1 MQRSASGM
9 SIRGKK
15 SLQNLSGTVVKYVQ
29 PLIHPMEARLPRCR
43 PTAMCVYGIRRP
55 ANNGFNSRRHRGRG
69 HSEFRSRRNAV
80 GHRRPGERQGRVLG
94 PSDRKTITGARFRRE
109 KDSPIWVHAR
119 WNATRRCWIDFPSMW
134 TSRPVTDNVHVWETA
149 TGEHL
154 RQFEFS
160 APTTESMMLLP
171 GNRSVVLGAAY
182 SANSNAVQVRD
193 LQTGEPL
200 ALLHGHEASVYRLA
214 YSHGVLA
221 SASRDKTI
229 RLWEPETFKQ
239 IGKLEGHEDEVKS
252 IAFSPD
258 GQWLAS
264 CDLAG
269 SVRLW
274 NVKSQLQAL
283 QFPQQEYGML
293 SVSFSPDGKRVVSSL
308 KNGTSLVWDVSEQL
322 AAADRK

>member
-1 MQRSASGM
+1 VEFWDPATGKQLRMLDSGEKKIRQLAFTPDGTQLAAVSSSSSA
-9 SIRGKK
+9 
-15 SLQNLSGTVVKYVQ
+15 
-29 PLIHPMEARLPRCR
+29 
-43 PTAMCVYGIRRP
+43 
-55 ANNGFNSRRHRGRG
+55 
-69 HSEFRSRRNAV
+69 
-80 GHRRPGERQGRVLG
+80 
-94 PSDRKTITGARFRRE
+94 
-109 KDSPIWVHAR
+109 
-119 WNATRRCWIDFPSMW
+119 MW
-134 TSRPVTDNVHVWETA
+134 SSRPVTDNIHVWDA
-149 TGEHL
+149 VTGEHL

-160 APTTESMMLLP
+160 APTTESMLLLP
-171 GNRSVVLGAAY
+171 GNRAVALGAAY
-182 SANSNAVQVRD
+182 SADSNGIQVRD
-193 LQTGEPL
+193 LQTGEQL
-200 ALLHGHEASVYRLA
+200 ALLHGHESSVYRIA
-214 YSHGVLA
+214 YSHGLLA

-239 IGKLEGHEDEVKS
+239 IGMLEGHEDEVKS

-308 KNGTSLVWDVSEQL
+308 KNGTALVWDVSEQL